1 MKPNEMGDEVKDRPT
16 AQRMP
21 PVSILAGGRSRR
33 MGADKALV
41 DFQGEPLVRR
51 VVDRALAVAARVS
64 LVLHRA
70 QLADQRYRGLA
81 EQTGVRLLADD
92 YDHCGPLG
100 GLSTALRHHADWP
113 AVLVLS
119 CDMPCLT
126 TELLEIL
133 ALRHAASAAEATIAM
148 TADGVRQP
156 LPGVYA
162 TSLIKVVSGLIAADQ
177 LRFDQLF
184 GLVRTT
190 IIPYDDP
197 SNPRLFANLNT
208 RDELDEAAGPG

>member
-16 AQRMP
+16 VPPMP

-33 MGADKALV
+33 MGTDKALV
-41 DFQGEPLVRR
+41 DFRGEPLVRR
-51 VVDRALAVAARVS
+51 VVDRALTISARVS
-64 LVLHRA
+64 LVLHRE
-70 QLADQRYRGLA
+70 QLADQGYRALA

-92 YDHCGPLG
+92 YDHRGPLG
-100 GLSTALRHHADWP
+100 GLSTALRHHAEWP

-126 TELLEIL
+126 AELLEML
-133 ALRHAASAAEATIAM
+133 VLRHAASAAEATIAM

-162 TSLIKVVSGLIAADQ
+162 TSLIKLVSGLLAADQ

-190 IIPYDDP
+190 IVPYDDP

-208 RDELDEAAGPG
+208 RDQLDEAAGPG